1 MKNIIICLMGEED
14 EILAKQISML
24 KERHNATVKRVTFDE
39 AESIISAGEEDTLF
53 ISDDEGLANKAREK
67 GMSVNSP
74 QKMKESYEKAIE
86 MLKTLGNIK

>member
-14 EILAKQISML
+14 EILAKQVSML
-24 KERHNATVKRVTFDE
+24 KERHNATVKRVTFEE
-39 AESIISAGEEDTLF
+39 AESIISAGEEDALF

-74 QKMKESYEKAIE
+74 QKMKESYEKAME

>member
-1 MKNIIICLMGEED
+1 MGEED
-14 EILAKQISML
+14 EILAKQVSML

-39 AESIISAGEEDTLF
+39 AESIISAGEEDALF

-74 QKMKESYEKAIE
+74 QKMKESYEKAME
-86 MLKTLGNIK
+86 MLKTLGSIK